1 MPKSRKNH
9 GGARVRF
16 NRLRSMRR
24 EKSMRKPKPYSNQQ
38 SIYVSTRP
46 VSSYRKY
53 LARLSMPKSTRRKQ
67 FLKAKY
73 AVTSQSRK
81 RAEKRAKEEKKKE
94 INNNLSEKFGSTSF
108 FQASKPKPPPK
119 PNVHMN

>member
-24 EKSMRKPKPYSNQQ
+24 GKSMRKTKPYSNQQ
-38 SIYVSTRP
+38 SMYVSTRP

-53 LARLSMPKSTRRKQ
+53 LARQSMPRSSRRKS

-81 RAEKRAKEEKKKE
+81 RAEKRTKKE
-94 INNNLSEKFGSTSF
+94 NKRKFNTNISEMFGSTSF
-108 FQASKPKPPPK
+108 FEPAKPKSK
-119 PNVHMN
+119 PNVPMI